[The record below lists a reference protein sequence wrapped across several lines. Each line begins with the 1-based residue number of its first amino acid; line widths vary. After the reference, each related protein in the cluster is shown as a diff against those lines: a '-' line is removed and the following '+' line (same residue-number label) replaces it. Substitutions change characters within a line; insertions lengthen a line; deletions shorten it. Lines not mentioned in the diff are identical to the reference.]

1 MNGSIATGCIY
12 LYNAATGERRFFTE
26 KEMSK
31 LTVTLPDGSEVP
43 QPEGKLVMNCLGEFG
58 LPTDTEHELQCDL
71 DRRAFYVDHAVV
83 PLWSGYHPTCKAGAP
98 WHVGFRVLIGDADG
112 NPPGSRGRFRAYVKE
127 GLDEKLA
134 RRIELYAD
142 V

>member
-112 NPPGSRGRFRAYVKE
+112 NPPGSRDGFRAYVKE

-134 RRIELYAD
+134 RRTELYAD